1 MELLLDEG
9 EDFTLAEMRQLLK
22 PTHLSLLSLQ
32 NLIDNLL
39 ESSSIEAGQFT
50 LRRQLFSIHQALDD
64 AVIITRPLLERR
76 SQQLLLSASP
86 DLPEIEGDS
95 ARLTQVFVNLI
106 INASK
111 YSPIGQVIEV
121 KLTQPANTLHVGIAD
136 QGPGIPRAER
146 NNIFRSFVRLDS
158 GDQEQHGIGLGLFV
172 VKTIV
177 EGHGGQVGVSDRP
190 GGGSLFWF
198 EIPLPQKETAS

>member
-9 EDFTLAEMRQLLK
+9 EDLTLAEMRQLLK
-22 PTHLSLLSLQ
+22 PGHLSLLSLQ

-50 LRRQLFSIHQALDD
+50 LRRQQFSIHEAIDN

-76 SQQLLLSASP
+76 NQQLVLSIPP
-86 DLPEIEGDS
+86 DLPNVKGDS
-95 ARLTQVFVNLI
+95 ARVTQVFVNLM

-111 YSPIGQVIEV
+111 YSPIGQIIELQ
-121 KLTQPANTLHVGIAD
+121 LTQSTDMLHVSVAD
-136 QGPGIPRAER
+136 QGPGIPPAER
-146 NNIFRSFVRLDS
+146 NNIFRSFVRLSS
-158 GDQEQHGIGLGLFV
+158 GEQEQYGIGLGLFV
-172 VKTIV
+172 VKTVV
-177 EGHGGQVGVSDRP
+177 EAHGGQVGVSDHP

-198 EIPLPQKETAS
+198 EIPLRGE